1 MILCISLYTYS
12 QTFSNVFDLTQA
24 ATHLEMLDRELSQIY
39 CDKVYASVCRDSFYE
54 AKMQEQ
60 LQELEQLRDE
70 RHKLLAI
77 QQELQSLHDRFS
89 VVRSPLGQS
98 CHGRNK
104 SI

>member
-1 MILCISLYTYS
+1 
-12 QTFSNVFDLTQA
+12 
-24 ATHLEMLDRELSQIY
+24 MLDRELSQIY

-89 VVRSPLGQS
+89 VVRSPLD
-98 CHGRNK
+98 
-104 SI
+104 

>member
-1 MILCISLYTYS
+1 MYS
-12 QTFSNVFDLTQA
+12 EHHVTTCVYRKL
-24 ATHLEMLDRELSQIY
+24 MLALF
-39 CDKVYASVCRDSFYE
+39 CRDSFYE

-89 VVRSPLGQS
+89 VVRIKSLYILFLQLKKKK
-98 CHGRNK
+98 RNK
-104 SI
+104 TLKRLKGFVFLFVPL

>member
-1 MILCISLYTYS
+1 M
-12 QTFSNVFDLTQA
+12 F
-24 ATHLEMLDRELSQIY
+24 
-39 CDKVYASVCRDSFYE
+39 CRDSFYE

-89 VVRSPLGQS
+89 VVRIKSLLILLLQLEKK
-98 CHGRNK
+98 NK
-104 SI
+104 

>member
-1 MILCISLYTYS
+1 MYS
-12 QTFSNVFDLTQA
+12 EHHVLTCVYRK
-24 ATHLEMLDRELSQIY
+24 LMLALF
-39 CDKVYASVCRDSFYE
+39 CRDSFYE

-89 VVRSPLGQS
+89 VVRIKSLYILFLQLKKKK
-98 CHGRNK
+98 RNK
-104 SI
+104 TLKC

>member
-1 MILCISLYTYS
+1 MAKFTVYDPV
-12 QTFSNVFDLTQA
+12 FS
-24 ATHLEMLDRELSQIY
+24 
-39 CDKVYASVCRDSFYE
+39 SVCRDSFYE

-89 VVRSPLGQS
+89 VVRSLSGNPATGETKQYEALS
-98 CHGRNK
+98 VRAHTDY
-104 SI
+104 IVIIV